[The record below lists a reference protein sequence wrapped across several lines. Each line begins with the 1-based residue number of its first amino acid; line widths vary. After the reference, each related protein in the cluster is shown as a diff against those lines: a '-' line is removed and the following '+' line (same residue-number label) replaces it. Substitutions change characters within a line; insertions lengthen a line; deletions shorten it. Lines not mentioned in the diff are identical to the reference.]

1 MTNNAILEEIT
12 KAAILEG
19 TIKENEQLHTFLY
32 WKSNG
37 YHVKRG
43 EKACVTTK
51 LWKRKTRKQQENEEN
66 EENENSDRDYIIVN
80 AYLFSSSQVEKAS
93 KN

>member
-1 MTNNAILEEIT
+1 MTNNAILEEVT
-12 KAAILEG
+12 KVAILEG
-19 TIKENEQLHTFLY
+19 TIQENEKLNTFLY

-51 LWKRKTRKQQENEEN
+51 LWKHKSRKQQENEEN
-66 EENENSDRDYIIVN
+66 EKNENSDRDYILVN
-80 AYLFSSSQVEKAS
+80 AHLFSSSQVEKTC

>member
-1 MTNNAILEEIT
+1 MTNNAILEEVT
-12 KAAILEG
+12 KVAILEG
-19 TIKENEQLHTFLY
+19 TIKENEQLNTFLY
-32 WKSNG
+32 WKCNG

-66 EENENSDRDYIIVN
+66 ENSDRNYILVN

>member
-1 MTNNAILEEIT
+1 MTNEAILEEVT
-12 KAAILEG
+12 KVAILEG
-19 TIKENEQLHTFLY
+19 TIKENEQLNTFLY

-51 LWKRKTRKQQENEEN
+51 LWKRKTRKQQENEED
-66 EENENSDRDYIIVN
+66 EENENSDRNYILVN

>member
-1 MTNNAILEEIT
+1 MTNEAILEEVT
-12 KAAILEG
+12 KVAILEG
-19 TIKENEQLHTFLY
+19 TIQENERLNTFLY
-32 WKSNG
+32 WKCNG

-51 LWKRKTRKQQENEEN
+51 LWKRKTRKQQENEED
-66 EENENSDRDYIIVN
+66 EENENSDRNYILVN
-80 AYLFSSSQVEKAS
+80 AYLFSSSQVEKTS

>member
-1 MTNNAILEEIT
+1 MTNNAILEEVT
-12 KAAILEG
+12 KVAILEG
-19 TIKENEQLHTFLY
+19 TIQENEKLNTFLY
-32 WKSNG
+32 WKCNG

-43 EKACVTTK
+43 EKARVTTK

-66 EENENSDRDYIIVN
+66 EENENSDRNYILVN
-80 AYLFSSSQVEKAS
+80 AYLFSSSQVEKTS

>member
-1 MTNNAILEEIT
+1 MTNEAILEEVT
-12 KAAILEG
+12 KAAILDG
-19 TIKENEQLHTFLY
+19 TIQENEQLNTFLY
-32 WKSNG
+32 WKCNG

-43 EKACVTTK
+43 EKACTTTK

-66 EENENSDRDYIIVN
+66 EENENSDRNYILVN
-80 AYLFSSSQVEKAS
+80 AYLFSSSQVEKTS

>member
-1 MTNNAILEEIT
+1 MTNEAILEEVT
-12 KAAILEG
+12 KVAILEG
-19 TIKENEQLHTFLY
+19 TIKENEQLNTFLY
-32 WKSNG
+32 WKCNG

-43 EKACVTTK
+43 EKACATTK

-66 EENENSDRDYIIVN
+66 EENENSDRNYILVN
-80 AYLFSSSQVEKAS
+80 AYLFSSSQVEKTS